1 MLAMSNSLKIN
12 VILIP
17 EEGQNFVFS
26 EDGAWFKGCFTDS
39 DGSDFILRQVNV
51 SCLITRTSGTVFIKG
66 SFSALID
73 IDCSR
78 CLERASL
85 PIGGDFTYTLIPA
98 KAETRED
105 LELTPEEL
113 EISYYQGDFINLAP
127 IICEQIILQV
137 PMKVLCSE
145 ECKGLCPHCG
155 INLNASSCNCHLNFV
170 NDRMAVLKNFR
181 VNN

>member
-1 MLAMSNSLKIN
+1 MSNSLKIN

-39 DGSDFILRQVNV
+39 DGSDFILRQVDA

-113 EISYYQGDFINLAP
+113 EISYYQGDFIDLAP

>member
-1 MLAMSNSLKIN
+1 MSNSLKIN
-12 VILIP
+12 VVLIP

-26 EDGAWFKGCFTDS
+26 EDGAWFKGCFKDS
-39 DGSDFILRQVNV
+39 DSPDFTLRQVDVN
-51 SCLITRTSGTVFIKG
+51 CWITKTSGTVFIKG
-66 SFSALID
+66 YLSALID

-113 EISYYQGDFINLAP
+113 EISYYQGDFIDLAP
-127 IICEQIILQV
+127 IICEQIILQI
-137 PMKVLCSE
+137 PMKVLCNE
-145 ECKGLCPHCG
+145 ECGGLCPHCG
-155 INLNASSCNCHLNFV
+155 TNLNNSSCNCHLNFV
-170 NDRMAVLKNFR
+170 DNRMAVLKNFR
-181 VNN
+181 VKN